1 MVVGV
6 GFVESLEMLRED
18 ARWWGVNSGGEVGI
32 AVIIILCLDDRRIV
46 VETWETPR
54 LDEARRVTRSRARQA
69 RTPMRTQEVCIEK
82 SGIRGAPLVL
92 GFEKVFGRAAVEG
105 EGEGEGDIVFSA
117 RGVGEVGGQGL
128 VG

>member
-1 MVVGV
+1 
-6 GFVESLEMLRED
+6 
-18 ARWWGVNSGGEVGI
+18 
-32 AVIIILCLDDRRIV
+32 
-46 VETWETPR
+46 
-54 LDEARRVTRSRARQA
+54 
-69 RTPMRTQEVCIEK
+69 MRTQEVCIEK

-128 VG
+128 VGRSGLRAFALLIVPLQLL